1 MPALVRERLKLL
13 CCDLPG
19 ARWANPDQLHLTI
32 RFIGEVEEPAFEE
45 IREALDRVKMDP
57 FDLEIRGVGH
67 FPPRG
72 QAKTLWAGTPR
83 SEPLQLLHG
92 LVDSA
97 LVRAGLA
104 PEGRKFAPHIT
115 LGRLRG
121 APARAVASFL
131 AQNALFREGP
141 IRVDRFWLYSSQLS
155 AKHAVHRPEAEYP
168 LGGALV

>member
-1 MPALVRERLKLL
+1 MPALVRERLQLL

-19 ARWANPDQLHLTI
+19 ARWANPDQLHLTV
-32 RFIGEVEEPAFEE
+32 RFIGEVEEPVFEE
-45 IREALDRVKMDP
+45 IREELGRVHVEP
-57 FDLEIRGVGH
+57 FDLEIHGVGH

-72 QAKTLWAGTPR
+72 QAKALWAGIAP

-92 LVDSA
+92 RVERA
-97 LVRAGLA
+97 LVRAGLP
-104 PEGRKFAPHIT
+104 PEGRNFAPHIT

-131 AQNALFREGP
+131 AQNGLLRAGP

-168 LGGALV
+168 LGDALV